1 MKPDIYQTNS
11 LPLASY
17 LCTNKKLKFIGI
29 NKNDPKRIAFLFEPN
44 DLAQKTAAEYFAGG
58 LALEL
63 FQNYRALKDQVF
75 EVQRNIGA
83 KSVVE

>member
-1 MKPDIYQTNS
+1 MKSDVYRTNS
-11 LPLASY
+11 LPLASF

-29 NKNDPKRIAFLFEPN
+29 NKDDPKRIAFLFEPN
-44 DLAQKTAAEYFAGG
+44 DLAQKTATEYFGGG

-75 EVQRNIGA
+75 EVQRNAGV
-83 KSVVE
+83 KSNVE